1 MGSYDGAETCELVG
15 TYLLCQLP
23 KEISRNQ
30 IGLYRDDG
38 LAAFRTTARK
48 IEQIK
53 KSICKVFSNNQL
65 QITIEANKKV
75 VNFLDVTLDLNKQ
88 SYAPYIK
95 PNNKPLY
102 VHRESNHPPLI
113 LKNIPLAINRRL
125 NEISSNKELFDE
137 AAPVFQEA
145 LHNSGYDYTLKYEN
159 INPSSE
165 NKAKNRSRN
174 ITWFHPPYSKH
185 VTTNVGKKFLSIV
198 HDCFKK
204 SHPLRKIFNKNTIK
218 VSYSCM
224 PNLEAKISSHNKTIL
239 ANPNGMI
246 NDNKQCN
253 CRVKSEC
260 PLDGHCLM
268 SNVIYQATVVTDKST
283 ETYIG
288 LTENHFKTRYR
299 NHLASFRD
307 KSKKNATNLSR
318 YIWSLKENNSSYVLR
333 WRILAEANPYSNT
346 NKRCNLCI
354 TEKYFILCKPVLCS
368 LNSRNELINTCR
380 HARKYNLSN
389 V

>member
-1 MGSYDGAETCELVG
+1 
-15 TYLLCQLP
+15 
-23 KEISRNQ
+23 
-30 IGLYRDDG
+30 
-38 LAAFRTTARK
+38 
-48 IEQIK
+48 
-53 KSICKVFSNNQL
+53 
-65 QITIEANKKV
+65 
-75 VNFLDVTLDLNKQ
+75 
-88 SYAPYIK
+88 
-95 PNNKPLY
+95 
-102 VHRESNHPPLI
+102 
-113 LKNIPLAINRRL
+113 
-125 NEISSNKELFDE
+125 
-137 AAPVFQEA
+137 
-145 LHNSGYDYTLKYEN
+145 
-159 INPSSE
+159 
-165 NKAKNRSRN
+165 
-174 ITWFHPPYSKH
+174 
-185 VTTNVGKKFLSIV
+185 
-198 HDCFKK
+198 
-204 SHPLRKIFNKNTIK
+204 
-218 VSYSCM
+218 
-224 PNLEAKISSHNKTIL
+224 
-239 ANPNGMI
+239 MI

-253 CRVKSEC
+253 SRVKSEC

-318 YIWSLKENNSSYVLR
+318 YIWSLKQNNSSYVLR

-368 LNSRNELINTCR
+368 LNSRNELVNTCR